1 MAAGVV
7 VLSKPQSESAR
18 SEPRRLRLF
27 VAGEGRFSTHQ
38 LPESGQV
45 SIGRDAACDLV
56 IDDATVAPRHALVS
70 MGPRVRI
77 ADLESG
83 LPTTVGQ
90 ERVAAGS
97 PVEVA
102 PGDIL
107 HLGGV
112 IAMVEGRGT
121 APPRRILPH
130 GYFELRLEEECN
142 RAARYQSTFALL
154 RISCDPA
161 CPPPAIEE
169 VLASS
174 VRLVD
179 VVAADGPGGYEVLLL
194 DTPPEDVGLVVSP
207 LDTQLGERDA
217 RPRIGVATYPR
228 DGRSA
233 DALLARAS
241 GEPSARAAPEAT
253 P

>member
-27 VAGEGRFSTHQ
+27 VAGGGRVSTHP
-38 LPESGQV
+38 LPESGQG
-45 SIGRDAACDLV
+45 SIGRHAASARV
-56 IDDATVAPRHALVS
+56 IDDATVAPRHALLS

-112 IAMVEGRGT
+112 ILMVAGRGS
-121 APPRRILPH
+121 APPRRTLP
-130 GYFELRLEEECN
+130 
-142 RAARYQSTFALL
+142 
-154 RISCDPA
+154 
-161 CPPPAIEE
+161 
-169 VLASS
+169 
-174 VRLVD
+174 
-179 VVAADGPGGYEVLLL
+179 
-194 DTPPEDVGLVVSP
+194 
-207 LDTQLGERDA
+207 
-217 RPRIGVATYPR
+217 PRHF
-228 DGRSA
+228 
-233 DALLARAS
+233 
-241 GEPSARAAPEAT
+241 
-253 P
+253 